1 MGGGE
6 WGGGGGGEIGG
17 YGMAEDESE
26 RKSVCFQEMFSSV
39 LVKKS
44 LLQTMTDNFPSLPFR
59 MFSTQP
65 PMSPGPVHRQGLG
78 VRRARGL
85 RGRFG

>member
-39 LVKKS
+39 LV
-44 LLQTMTDNFPSLPFR
+44 
-59 MFSTQP
+59 
-65 PMSPGPVHRQGLG
+65 
-78 VRRARGL
+78 
-85 RGRFG
+85 